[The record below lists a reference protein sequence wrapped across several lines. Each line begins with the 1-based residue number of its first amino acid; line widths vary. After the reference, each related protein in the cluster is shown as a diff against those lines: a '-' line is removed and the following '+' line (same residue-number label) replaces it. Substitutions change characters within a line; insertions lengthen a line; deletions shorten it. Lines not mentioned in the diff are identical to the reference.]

1 MTTAL
6 AIVGPMPVTQS
17 TSTDRVTEPE
27 ELTPEEQELLDQ
39 AIGNLQKF
47 IEEQSTHYAFVDEE
61 EPTEE
66 ELKAIES
73 EED

>member
-1 MTTAL
+1 M
-6 AIVGPMPVTQS
+6 
-17 TSTDRVTEPE
+17 TEPE

-66 ELKAIES
+66 ELKAIEF